1 MKKALFGALILTSS
15 FAIAQD
21 VKLSATPKLNATNM
35 GLAIK
40 EGNWQDAKAYGDM
53 ALKQIET
60 KKSSGEAVKAKTES
74 KVYTKLGVVYY
85 TLSANNE
92 DPAEAAKYLAKA
104 RDLFIKEVEFE
115 QSGLNYDEAKGKLT
129 MISKKSYNKATVR
142 YQEQDYEGALES
154 ALDAANISE
163 KLGDKFLQAYY
174 VAALSSIALENHN
187 ETIKYCDILLGTDFA
202 DEKNGPFLYS
212 NKSNAE
218 RELGKVDDALKTI
231 KKGIKVFPGNI
242 DLYRAETNHY
252 LQTGDS
258 EKAFESL
265 NVLVEQEPNDPLFHA
280 LIGDLHGTLANNEKN
295 EEKKKERMLKGIE
308 SYKKATEVDPQYYYA
323 YYNAGASLIAISNNI
338 LNARNALTLE
348 ESKKVGK
355 EMKAEEDKYYEEA
368 IKMFTACTAIQPNS
382 IEAYE
387 ALRKI
392 YFQLD
397 NLEKSSE
404 MKKKI
409 AEIKAQQ

>member
-1 MKKALFGALILTSS
+1 MKKILFGAMVLSASLS
-15 FAIAQD
+15 FAQN
-21 VKLSATPKLNATNM
+21 VKPGASYSSNATSLVLSLRD
-35 GLAIK
+35 GKVL
-40 EGNWQDAKAYGDM
+40 DAKVYGDM
-53 ALKQIET
+53 ALKQLET
-60 KKSSGEAVKAKTES
+60 KKASGESVKAKVES
-74 KVYTKLGVVYY
+74 KIYTKLGMVYFRLAND
-85 TLSANNE
+85 TEGQESA
-92 DPAEAAKYLAKA
+92 DHLAKA
-104 RDLFIKEVEFE
+104 KELFLKEVSFE
-115 QSGLNYDEAKGKLT
+115 QAGTNYDEAKGKLT
-129 MISKKSYNKATVR
+129 MISKKAYNKATEK
-142 YQEQDYEGALES
+142 YQGQDYEGALAG
-154 ALDAANISE
+154 ALEAANISE

-174 VAALSSIALENHN
+174 VAALSSIALENHS
-187 ETIKYCDILLGTDFA
+187 ETIKYCDILLATDFA

-218 RELGKVDDALKTI
+218 RELGKVEEALKTI
-231 KKGIKVFPGNI
+231 NKGIKAFPGNI

-265 NVLVEQEPNDPLFHA
+265 NVLVEQQPNDPLFHA

-348 ESKKVGK
+348 EAKKKGK
-355 EMKAEEDKYYEEA
+355 EMKAEEDMYYEEA

-404 MKKKI
+404 MKKNI